1 MKKEIAFSR
10 NVSINYPIEID
21 KLCVNGGISL
31 AQGVSQPDVIREL
44 NFSDA
49 ITSFNNEHVTTP
61 ITAAGIY
68 EFRGPYNPG
77 GGCDTVLFFCAGPM
91 IRILTSIDNQIGTC
105 LITIDEA
112 QFNWSHL
119 IIRTTFRTKE
129 DCATWYDYIS
139 STDSDSLY
147 EPVKFYGTLYKWA

>member
-10 NVSINYPIEID
+10 NVPINHPIEIA

-31 AQGVSQPDVIREL
+31 AQGVTQSDVIREL

-49 ITSFNNEHVTTP
+49 ITSFNNEHPTTP
-61 ITAAGIY
+61 IVATGIY

-77 GGCDTVLFFCAGPM
+77 GGHNTVLFFCTGPM
-91 IRILTSIDNQIGTC
+91 IKIITRVDNQIGTC

-119 IIRTTFRTKE
+119 IIKTTFRTKE
-129 DCATWYDYIS
+129 DYVTWYNYIS
-139 STDSDSLY
+139 STDPDSLY
-147 EPVKFYGTLYKWA
+147 EHVKFYGTLYKWA